1 MNLIRDLLYWP
12 LTYVRLFI
20 GLPAAALAQG
30 LFGLIGL
37 MAVLFTFV
45 TWGWMDGKPD
55 VVMNMLSFAWL
66 AVQIAVILQGVT
78 ILAGIGWLSGNVLW
92 EVGLRA
98 ERWAGLGLAG
108 YAALLATSKEA
119 YFVVNSIWFGLA
131 TFPYEFW
138 GVAFAGIWFA
148 VLGHL
153 NASERFA
160 TWVTRKLHRSK
171 FSSRANHESARASMP
186 GPMDPVKNESAE
198 YPCPIVARNANF
210 GFSGIFGMS
219 AVKQQLLGPASAII
233 NPDRKR
239 GIDAPRNGFLLH
251 GEPGNG
257 KTIFAEALAGELGI
271 PFLALTIG
279 DISSQWIGNMPKVL
293 ANTFGYAKQIAPC
306 VFFIDEIDS
315 FIRSRDTGGAHS
327 EELKVTN
334 TLLTEI
340 VNLRSS
346 GVILMG
352 ATNYLKNL
360 DAAAIREGRFDY
372 KVEVT
377 PPDEEARLGLLRSG
391 VAKYAPTL
399 DVDAA
404 ELDAVAKRWNG
415 FSVARLMAVCK
426 ALPETAKAAGSTRI
440 GHAQWMNTLRTI
452 QGRQGKVPQ
461 EALALADLVLDDSTR
476 QAIHGVVA
484 RMKDVARIEALG
496 GTLPTG
502 LLFSGPS
509 GTGKTAAARAIAK
522 EVDWAFLPVAGPDL
536 LADRGRLD
544 QLFAEAKD
552 LRPTLIFIDEADDVL
567 RNRQYASTTEFVNK
581 LLTLMDGTDQR
592 VKDVVWIAATNHPD
606 QIDPALLRSGRF
618 TEKIAFMP
626 PAADKIPR
634 HIAKWLKAQKVEL
647 MDGMD
652 AFELGEMLD
661 GQTIADIEGVLQYAW
676 NNAITGSTG
685 AERPRVAR
693 NDIEQAM
700 RVVLGHQQQHQN
712 S

>member
-1 MNLIRDLLYWP
+1 MGGKHDG
-12 LTYVRLFI
+12 VMDM
-20 GLPAAALAQG
+20 LA
-30 LFGLIGL
+30 
-37 MAVLFTFV
+37 FT
-45 TWGWMDGKPD
+45 
-55 VVMNMLSFAWL
+55 WL
-66 AVQIAVILQGVT
+66 AIQVVLVLQGVT
-78 ILAGIGWLSGNVLW
+78 ILAGIGWLRDDVLW
-92 EVGLRA
+92 EVDLRA
-98 ERWAGLGLAG
+98 ERYAGLGLSG
-108 YAALLATSKEA
+108 FAALLAVSRES
-119 YFVVNSIWFGLA
+119 YFVVNPKWFGLA
-131 TFPYEFW
+131 TFPVEFW
-138 GVAFAGIWFA
+138 GIALAGLAFT
-148 VLGHL
+148 VLGQM
-153 NASERFA
+153 NASERFVTWA
-160 TWVTRKLHRSK
+160 TRRINRSRSGRVENRIV
-171 FSSRANHESARASMP
+171 FQERAPIAAAAP
-186 GPMDPVKNESAE
+186 DPVKNESTE
-198 YPCPIVARNANF
+198 YPCPIVARKANF
-210 GFSGIFGMS
+210 GFGGIFGMS
-219 AVKQQLLGPASAII
+219 GVKQQLLGPASAII
-233 NPDRKR
+233 SPDRKR

-257 KTIFAEALAGELGI
+257 KTIFAEGLAGELEI

-391 VAKYAPTL
+391 VAKYAPNL

-452 QGRQGKVPQ
+452 QGRQGKVPK

-634 HIAKWLKAQKVEL
+634 HVAKWLKAQKVEL
-647 MDGMD
+647 MDGLD

-676 NNAITGSTG
+676 NNAITGSSG
-685 AERPRVAR
+685 ADRPRVSR
-693 NDIEQAM
+693 KDIEQAV
-700 RVVLGHQQQHQN
+700 RVVLRHKR
-712 S
+712 